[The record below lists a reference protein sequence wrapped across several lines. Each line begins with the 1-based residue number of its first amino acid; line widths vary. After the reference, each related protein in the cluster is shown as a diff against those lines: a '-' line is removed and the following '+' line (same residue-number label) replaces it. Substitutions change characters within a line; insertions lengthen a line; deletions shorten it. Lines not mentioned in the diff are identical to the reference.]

1 MRFIADLHIHSHYS
15 LATSKQL
22 IPEYLDYWARLK
34 GISVV
39 GTGDFTH
46 PGWVEELKEKTEPAE
61 EGLFKLKKKYR
72 KKTNLPSVQSF
83 NEEVRFILSAEISS
97 IYKKNGKVRKVHNVL
112 LAPDFSTVE
121 KIRQALLRIGANLT
135 SDGRPILGLDSRN
148 LLEIALEASEDTFF
162 IPAHIWTP
170 WFSILGSK
178 SGFDSVKECFE
189 DLTPH
194 ISAVETG
201 LSTNA
206 PMHWTC
212 TFLDRYTLISNS
224 DAHSPEKLG
233 RNANI
238 FKTDL
243 HYKAI
248 TEAMKTGNPKHFG
261 GTIDLFPQEGKYHYD
276 GHRKCSLCWDPIETL
291 KNKGICPKCNKKVT
305 VGVMT
310 RVAQLSDRNDLSLRP
325 NRLPFYSIIPLKE
338 LLSEIIGVGP
348 ASKKVN
354 AKYHSLLQ
362 RFGPE
367 LYLLMDMP
375 LDKLQEKGEAFL
387 AEAIQRMRDR
397 KVIIKEGYDGE
408 YGVIKVFKDKETL
421 DPNLQQGLFSSQ
433 KQGLPIPKRKLINFD
448 LKEYRRL
455 YSQQATTE
463 PIQMSLE
470 SKKQMSEE
478 DSSLSDL
485 NPEQQKAASHFTGPA
500 LITAGPGTGKTRT
513 LTLRIAYLIKEKGV
527 PPENILAV
535 TFTNK
540 AADEI
545 KQRLALLLKSN
556 TSESRPQVST
566 FHAFGYSVL
575 KTHSIRLGRKK
586 HFAILDK
593 NDKQQVLRKISG
605 CSQKKAVSVVAAISE
620 AKQNLK
626 LPGEVKDQETRMIFQ
641 LYEDY
646 LKKGNAFDL
655 DDCIYHSILLFNQ
668 NPDVLAAY
676 RKQFPWILIDEYQDI
691 NFAQYRMVRQL
702 MPGKNSN
709 ICVIGDPDQ
718 AIYGFRGADVRF
730 IREFTHDYPEA
741 ATFKLKQSYR
751 CSDIIIKASSQIISG
766 SLKKPEFLK
775 GLQDGV
781 KITISPQ
788 ATDKSEAEFTARSIE
803 EKMGGLR
810 FFSIDSDISSGQEHG
825 EIKSLS
831 DFAVLCRIKGQMR
844 IIGKAFHDH
853 SIPYQIIGDTPFFRE
868 EPVKSVI
875 DVLKLSANPQNRFL
889 KDKLAEKRAIDMSFF
904 SFLHNKET
912 ERPVAA
918 VISGIISCIFK
929 REEASHKAEF
939 QQLLELSQNFGNDLE
954 GFLKFTALGSGADI
968 YRQDLERVT
977 LMTLHAAKGLEFKC
991 VFIVG
996 CEDGLL
1002 PYSLFSRESN
1012 RDEEQRLLYVGMT
1025 RAKKLLTLSHSR
1037 KRFLMGREYKLPRS
1051 PFLDNIETELTELEE
1066 SKGTAKKK
1074 ESQMKLF

>member
-1 MRFIADLHIHSHYS
+1 
-15 LATSKQL
+15 
-22 IPEYLDYWARLK
+22 
-34 GISVV
+34 
-39 GTGDFTH
+39 
-46 PGWVEELKEKTEPAE
+46 
-61 EGLFKLKKKYR
+61 
-72 KKTNLPSVQSF
+72 
-83 NEEVRFILSAEISS
+83 
-97 IYKKNGKVRKVHNVL
+97 
-112 LAPDFSTVE
+112 
-121 KIRQALLRIGANLT
+121 
-135 SDGRPILGLDSRN
+135 
-148 LLEIALEASEDTFF
+148 
-162 IPAHIWTP
+162 
-170 WFSILGSK
+170 
-178 SGFDSVKECFE
+178 
-189 DLTPH
+189 
-194 ISAVETG
+194 
-201 LSTNA
+201 
-206 PMHWTC
+206 
-212 TFLDRYTLISNS
+212 
-224 DAHSPEKLG
+224 
-233 RNANI
+233 
-238 FKTDL
+238 
-243 HYKAI
+243 
-248 TEAMKTGNPKHFG
+248 
-261 GTIDLFPQEGKYHYD
+261 
-276 GHRKCSLCWDPIETL
+276 
-291 KNKGICPKCNKKVT
+291 
-305 VGVMT
+305 
-310 RVAQLSDRNDLSLRP
+310 
-325 NRLPFYSIIPLKE
+325 
-338 LLSEIIGVGP
+338 
-348 ASKKVN
+348 
-354 AKYHSLLQ
+354 
-362 RFGPE
+362 
-367 LYLLMDMP
+367 MDMP
-375 LDKLQEKGEAFL
+375 LDKLQEKGEAVL

-421 DPNLQQGLFSSQ
+421 DPKSQQGLFSSQ
-433 KQGLPIPKRKLINFD
+433 KQGPPIPKRKLINFD

-455 YSQQATTE
+455 YSRQATTAE

-470 SKKQMSEE
+470 SKKHTSEE

-485 NPEQQKAASHFTGPA
+485 NPEQQKAASHFAGPA

-513 LTLRIAYLIKEKGV
+513 LTLRITYLIKEKGV
-527 PPENILAV
+527 PAENILAV

-545 KQRLALLLKSN
+545 KQRLALILKSN
-556 TSESRPQVST
+556 KSESRPQVST

-575 KTHSIRLGRKK
+575 KTHSIRLDRKK
-586 HFAILDK
+586 HFTILDK

-620 AKQNLK
+620 AKQDLK
-626 LPGEVKDQETRMIFQ
+626 LPGEVKDQEIRMIFQ

-655 DDCIYHSILLFNQ
+655 DDCIYHPVLLFNR
-668 NPDVLAAY
+668 NPDILAAY

-741 ATFKLKQSYR
+741 VTFKLKQSYR
-751 CSDIIIKASSQIISG
+751 CSDIIIKASSQVISG
-766 SLKKPEFLK
+766 SLKNPEFLK
-775 GLQDGV
+775 GLQEGV

-831 DFAVLCRIKGQMR
+831 DFAVLCRIKGQMKA
-844 IIGKAFHDH
+844 IEKAFHDH
-853 SIPYQIIGDTPFFRE
+853 SIPYQIIGDTPFFRV
-868 EPVKSVI
+868 EPIKSVI

-889 KDKLAEKRAIDMSFF
+889 KDKLAEKRALDMPTF
-904 SFLHNKET
+904 SFLYNKET

-918 VISGIISCIFK
+918 VISGIISRIFK
-929 REEASHKAEF
+929 KEEAGHKA
-939 QQLLELSQNFGNDLE
+939 
-954 GFLKFTALGSGADI
+954 
-968 YRQDLERVT
+968 
-977 LMTLHAAKGLEFKC
+977 TLHAAKGLEFKC

-1002 PYSLFSRESN
+1002 PYSLFGRESN

-1037 KRFLMGREYKLPRS
+1037 NRFLMGREYKLPRS
-1051 PFLDNIETELTELEE
+1051 PFLDNIETELTELAE
-1066 SKGTAKKK
+1066 SKGAPKKK